1 MHPASRPT
9 GADGRQTHSY
19 DAGLTRFVVDG
30 KVMQT
35 WKIGVPGRP
44 VYLYTNHWLP
54 AWLDG
59 ERPLVDPYLYD
70 DRTRDSGQEPRWAGP
85 P

>member
-9 GADGRQTHSY
+9 GADGRQTHSH

-44 VYLYTNHWLP
+44 VFLYTNHWLP

>member
-1 MHPASRPT
+1 
-9 GADGRQTHSY
+9 
-19 DAGLTRFVVDG
+19 
-30 KVMQT
+30 MQT
-35 WKIGVPGRP
+35 RKFVVPGRS
-44 VYLYTNHWLP
+44 VYLYTNHWIP

-59 ERPLVDPYLYD
+59 ERPLVDPHLYD